1 MFAVI
6 HAWADFIFLIS
17 RPPNSLW
24 FIFLVCLVVSLLST
38 TLNKKLIDHDRAAR
52 IQEKVGDHN
61 EKKKELLKLS
71 ETNVSRYA
79 REYKKWQ
86 RQDESVKKMQQSM
99 QMERLKPT
107 CITFV
112 PLMAFFFIIRSLYT
126 PEWTT
131 IQLPVALPPMNAVE
145 EFPAF
150 IVNFM
155 RSEMYSTVGNLAVEA
170 GFLGYTGWYM
180 LCSFS
185 LNSLIQKLFG
195 ISKTAS
201 GQSGSSLFD
210 SSANMELP
218 KPSDLR

>member
-6 HAWADFIFLIS
+6 QAWADFIFLIS

-24 FIFLVCLVVSLLST
+24 FVFLICLVVSLTST
-38 TLNKKLIDHDRAAR
+38 ILNKKLIDHDKAAR

-61 EKKKELLKLS
+61 AKKKELLKLS

-86 RQDESVKKMQQSM
+86 RQDESVQKMQQSM

-107 CITFV
+107 FITFI
-112 PLMAFFFIIRSLYT
+112 PLMAFFFVIRSLYT
-126 PEWTT
+126 PEWT
-131 IQLPVALPPMNAVE
+131 IVQLPVALPPMNATQ
-145 EFPAF
+145 EFPDF

-155 RSEMYSTVGNLAVEA
+155 RSEMYSAVGNLAVEA

-185 LNSLIQKLFG
+185 LNSIIQKLFG

-201 GQSGSSLFD
+201 GQSGTSLFD
-210 SSANMELP
+210 SAAQTDLP

>member
-6 HAWADFIFLIS
+6 QAWADFIFLIS

-24 FIFLVCLVVSLLST
+24 FIFLICLVVSLTST
-38 TLNKKLIDHDRAAR
+38 ILNKKLIDHDKAAR
-52 IQEKVGDHN
+52 IQEKVSDHN
-61 EKKKELLKLS
+61 AKKKELLKLS
-71 ETNVSRYA
+71 ETNPSRYA
-79 REYKKWQ
+79 REYKKWK
-86 RQDESVKKMQQSM
+86 RQDESVQKMQQSM

-107 CITFV
+107 FITFI
-112 PLMAFFFIIRSLYT
+112 PLMAFFFVIRGLYT
-126 PEWTT
+126 PDWSI
-131 IQLPVALPPMNAVE
+131 IQMPVALPPMNPME

-150 IVNFM
+150 IVNMM
-155 RSEMYSTVGNLAVEA
+155 RAQMFSTLGNLAVEA

-185 LNSLIQKLFG
+185 LNSIIQKIFG

-201 GQSGSSLFD
+201 GQSGTSLFD
-210 SSANMELP
+210 SAAQTELP